1 MRTPNRAMER
11 KAIRARPAG
20 DLVRLLLLILVW
32 PACVLAQGQEV
43 PSPPAAAA
51 PTTAART
58 FSEQELDQLIAPI
71 ALYPDALLAQVLMAS
86 TYPLEVVEAHRWA
99 QGHSY
104 LAGDQLQAA
113 LQEQTWD
120 PSVKGLVTVPQVLA
134 MMDEKLDWTEKLGD
148 AFLAQRQ
155 DVMETVQ
162 RLRAKAQAAGNLSS
176 TPQQTVVTEGEAI
189 AIEPVNP
196 QVIYVPVYN
205 PAVIYGPWWWP
216 APPYY
221 WYPPGY
227 YAGPGPFI
235 YFGFGVVVG
244 AAIWGTCDWGHRTV
258 IVNVHNYNTFNRT
271 SITNPHWA
279 HDVYHRRG
287 VPYKDDAIRREY
299 RRELPGADGRRD
311 FRGYEAPSRIRELPR
326 PSGQQIRQEPAQ
338 PGARPVPGAGDR
350 VPRASP
356 APGQQPPSVGQR
368 FPVAPPVARQPP
380 AVEQRLPPA
389 PTAPR
394 QPPDVGQRLP
404 PPAPPISRQPPS
416 VGQRFPVAPPVGR
429 QPPGVS
435 PRVPPAFE
443 TFGRGDAARTYS
455 DRGAASRGAVPYAPP
470 AGAQGARPP
479 GGGAQSIRP
488 QGAPGGGAQS
498 SRPQSA
504 RPPQR

>member
-1 MRTPNRAMER
+1 M
-11 KAIRARPAG
+11 
-20 DLVRLLLLILVW
+20 
-32 PACVLAQGQEV
+32 
-43 PSPPAAAA
+43 
-51 PTTAART
+51 TAART
-58 FSEQELDQLIAPI
+58 FSQEELDQLLAPI
-71 ALYPDALLAQVLMAS
+71 ALYPDALLAQILMAS
-86 TYPLEVVEAHRWA
+86 TYPLEVVQAHRWA
-99 QGHSY
+99 QAHSY

-120 PSVKGLVTVPQVLA
+120 PSVKGLVTVPQVLT

-148 AFLAQRQ
+148 AFLAQQQ
-155 DVMETVQ
+155 DVMDTVQ

-176 TPQQTVVTEGEAI
+176 TPQQTVVIAGAAI
-189 AIEPVNP
+189 GIEPVNP
-196 QVIYVPVYN
+196 EVIYVPVYN

-227 YAGPGPFI
+227 APGPFI

-244 AAIWGTCDWGHRTV
+244 AAIWGTCDWAHSTV
-258 IVNVHNYNTFNRT
+258 VVNVHDYNTFNRT
-271 SITNPHWA
+271 TITNPHWA

-299 RRELPGADGRRD
+299 RRELPGADARRD
-311 FRGYEAPSRIRELPR
+311 FRGYEAPSRIREFPR
-326 PSGQQIRQEPAQ
+326 PSGGQIGQEPAR
-338 PGARPVPGAGDR
+338 PEARPVPGAGDR

-356 APGQQPPSVGQR
+356 APAQPPSVGQR
-368 FPVAPPVARQPP
+368 FPAAPSAGHQPP
-380 AVEQRLPPA
+380 GVEQRVPRAPPA
-389 PTAPR
+389 P
-394 QPPDVGQRLP
+394 G
-404 PPAPPISRQPPS
+404 QPPS

-429 QPPGVS
+429 QPPGVVQH
-435 PRVPPAFE
+435 VPPAFE
-443 TFGRGDAARTYS
+443 TFGRGDTARTYS
-455 DRGAASRGAVPYAPP
+455 DRGAASRGALPYAPP